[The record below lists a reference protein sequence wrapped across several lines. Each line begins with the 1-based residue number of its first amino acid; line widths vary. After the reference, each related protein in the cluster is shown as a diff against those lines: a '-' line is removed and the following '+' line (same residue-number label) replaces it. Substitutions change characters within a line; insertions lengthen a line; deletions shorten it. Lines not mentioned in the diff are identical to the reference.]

1 MSLTLTFDFQVDEKL
16 CSKNMS
22 ILIFLTS
29 LILHSSNCVW
39 VADVSQT
46 ISVIYKAGEFEVL
59 PGLNY
64 YASVV
69 AWARFTN
76 DQLTNGW
83 MNLEITTNEHFPDE
97 IQAQAA
103 GFAEG
108 YLTKESIYNYYQG
121 KEKIYFKYIITV
133 HSFIT
138 FQNFTQI

>member
-1 MSLTLTFDFQVDEKL
+1 MSLLNLFLT
-16 CSKNMS
+16 CS
-22 ILIFLTS
+22 ILNSI
-29 LILHSSNCVW
+29 NCVW
-39 VADVSQT
+39 IADISQT
-46 ISVIYKAGEFEVL
+46 ISVLYKDGEFEVL

-69 AWARFTN
+69 VWASFNN

-121 KEKIYFKYIITV
+121 NIL
-133 HSFIT
+133 HFIHICRPH
-138 FQNFTQI
+138 Q

>member
-1 MSLTLTFDFQVDEKL
+1 MSLLNLFLT
-16 CSKNMS
+16 CS
-22 ILIFLTS
+22 ILNSI
-29 LILHSSNCVW
+29 NCVW
-39 VADVSQT
+39 IADISQT
-46 ISVIYKAGEFEVL
+46 ISVLYKDGEFEVL

-69 AWARFTN
+69 AWASFTN

-121 KEKIYFKYIITV
+121 NIL
-133 HSFIT
+133 HFIHICRPH
-138 FQNFTQI
+138 Q

>member
-1 MSLTLTFDFQVDEKL
+1 
-16 CSKNMS
+16 MS
-22 ILIFLTS
+22 ILNAFLSS
-29 LILHSSNCVW
+29 LILHSISCVW
-39 VADVSQT
+39 VADISQT
-46 ISVIYKAGEFEVL
+46 ISLLYKDGEFEVL

-69 AWARFTN
+69 AWASFTN

-83 MNLEITTNEHFPDE
+83 MNLNITTNEHFPDE

-121 KEKIYFKYIITV
+121 NSLHFV
-133 HSFIT
+133 H
-138 FQNFTQI
+138 NC

>member
-1 MSLTLTFDFQVDEKL
+1 MPTNCYIQQTTGFEFDIDIQTFMFQVLEKL
-16 CSKNMS
+16 CVKNMS
-22 ILIFLTS
+22 KLIFLTS
-29 LILHSSNCVW
+29 LIIHSSKCVW
-39 VADVSQT
+39 VADVSHT
-46 ISVIYKAGEFEVL
+46 ISVLYKDGEFEVL

-69 AWARFTN
+69 AWASFTN
-76 DQLTNGW
+76 EQLTNGW

-121 KEKIYFKYIITV
+121 
-133 HSFIT
+133 
-138 FQNFTQI
+138 NFFFHFY